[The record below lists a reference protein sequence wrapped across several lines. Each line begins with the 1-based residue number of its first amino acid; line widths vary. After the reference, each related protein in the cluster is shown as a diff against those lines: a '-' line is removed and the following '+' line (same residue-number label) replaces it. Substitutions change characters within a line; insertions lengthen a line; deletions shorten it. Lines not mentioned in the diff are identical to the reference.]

1 MITVGFSTRKI
12 DPTFVDYIRNTIGPK
27 NVEIIP
33 IENDG
38 VYSLTQAYNMIL
50 DQASNDIVILCH
62 DDIYFEGKGW
72 GSNVLYHFQKNPE
85 YGILGVAGTTHMP
98 KSGQWW
104 EDRSKM
110 HGIVNHEHQG
120 KKWESRYSNSLG
132 KKIQDVVVVDGLFI
146 CVNKNNIT
154 KNFNEEVKGFHMY
167 DIDFCFR
174 NFLDEVKVGVIYDVR
189 VTHKSIG
196 MTNQEWERNKNQF
209 AETYK
214 DNLPAK
220 IKINLDMDSRIKVL
234 ISGLYM
240 NGFTGSEM
248 YLYELSKELSK
259 LNCDVTVVAHND
271 NGPLAKIAKRLN
283 IKLLKENEYP
293 GFKMGDGKWI
303 LSTQDGPQPSQPNVF
318 YKTSDVSFDIIHTQ
332 HYPITSK
339 ICTLYPTTP
348 KVSTIHSEIID
359 LENPFIHDSI
369 EDYIAI
375 RPEIKEYLISNFGIP
390 EDKIEIIY
398 NPIDGSRFNESNTKD
413 DGYVLFVG
421 TIDFLRRRTIED
433 LVEYTKSIN
442 KELWVVG
449 KRYSNDDYI
458 VDILNNDHVKHFDD
472 TYNVEKYVK
481 NCYQTAGIQL
491 GRTTIEGW
499 LCGKSGWIYKVN
511 SYGNIIEKSLN
522 EPPSDKNKF
531 ISSEVAKKIK
541 QKYIEILNKI
551 P

>member
-1 MITVGFSTRKI
+1 VCSS
-12 DPTFVDYIRNTIGPK
+12 D
-27 NVEIIP
+27 
-33 IENDG
+33 
-38 VYSLTQAYNMIL
+38 L
-50 DQASNDIVILCH
+50 
-62 DDIYFEGKGW
+62 
-72 GSNVLYHFQKNPE
+72 
-85 YGILGVAGTTHMP
+85 
-98 KSGQWW
+98 
-104 EDRSKM
+104 
-110 HGIVNHEHQG
+110 
-120 KKWESRYSNSLG
+120 
-132 KKIQDVVVVDGLFI
+132 
-146 CVNKNNIT
+146 
-154 KNFNEEVKGFHMY
+154 
-167 DIDFCFR
+167 
-174 NFLDEVKVGVIYDVR
+174 
-189 VTHKSIG
+189 
-196 MTNQEWERNKNQF
+196 
-209 AETYK
+209 
-214 DNLPAK
+214 
-220 IKINLDMDSRIKVL
+220 
-234 ISGLYM
+234 
-240 NGFTGSEM
+240 
-248 YLYELSKELSK
+248 
-259 LNCDVTVVAHND
+259 
-271 NGPLAKIAKRLN
+271 
-283 IKLLKENEYP
+283 
-293 GFKMGDGKWI
+293 
-303 LSTQDGPQPSQPNVF
+303 PQPSQPNTF
-318 YKTSDVSFDIIHTQ
+318 YKTSDVYFDIIHTQ

>member
-12 DPTFVDYIRNTIGPK
+12 DPTFVEHLRNTVGPK

-38 VYSLTQAYNMIL
+38 KYSLTQAYNMIL

-62 DDIYFEGKGW
+62 DDIYFENKSW

-85 YGILGVAGTTHMP
+85 YGVLGVAGTTHMP

-104 EDRSKM
+104 EDKSKM

-120 KKWESRYSNSLG
+120 KKWESKYSNSLG
-132 KKIQDVVVVDGLFI
+132 KKIQDVVVVDGLFM

-174 NFLDEVKVGVIYDVR
+174 NFLEGVKVGVIYDVR

-196 MTNQEWERNKNQF
+196 MTNQEWEKNKDQF

-214 DNLPAK
+214 EFLPAK
-220 IKINLDMDSRIKVL
+220 INRNLTLDSRIKVL

-240 NGFTGSEM
+240 NTFTGSEM

-271 NGPLAKIAKRLN
+271 NGPLARIAKKLN
-283 IKLLKENEYP
+283 IKFLKENEYP
-293 GFKMGDGKWI
+293 GYKMGDGKWLTHTI
-303 LSTQDGPQPSQPNVF
+303 SGSHPSQPNTF
-318 YKTSDVSFDIIHTQ
+318 YKTSDVHFDIIHTQ
-332 HYPITSK
+332 HYPITEK
-339 ICTLYPTTP
+339 ICKLYPTIP
-348 KVSTIHSEIID
+348 KVTTIHSEIID
-359 LENPFIHDSI
+359 LEHPFIHESTQ
-369 EDYIAI
+369 DYIAI
-375 RPEIKEYLISNFGIP
+375 RPEIKGFLIDKFGIS
-390 EDKIEIIY
+390 EDRIDIIY

-421 TIDFLRRRTIED
+421 TIDNLRRRTIED

-449 KRYSNDDYI
+449 KRYHHDDYI
-458 VDILNNDHVKHFDD
+458 VDILKNEHVKHFDD

-499 LCGKSGWIYKVN
+499 LCGKSGWIYKVD

-522 EPPSDKNKF
+522 EPPSDKIKF
-531 ISSEVAKKIK
+531 NSSEVAKKIK
-541 QKYIEILNKI
+541 QKYIEILNR
-551 P
+551 

>member
-12 DPTFVDYIRNTIGPK
+12 NPTFVEYIKNTVGPK

-120 KKWESRYSNSLG
+120 KKWESKYSNSLG
-132 KKIQDVVVVDGLFI
+132 KKIQDVVVVDGLFM
-146 CVNKNNIT
+146 CVNKNKIT
-154 KNFNEEVKGFHMY
+154 KNFNEEVQGFHMY

-174 NFLDEVKVGVIYDVR
+174 NFLDEVKIGVIYDVR

-196 MTNQEWERNKNQF
+196 MTNQEWEKNKNQF

-220 IKINLDMDSRIKVL
+220 IKRNLDINSRIKVL
-234 ISGLYM
+234 ISGLFM

-259 LNCDVTVVAHND
+259 LNCEITVVAHND
-271 NGPLAKIAKRLN
+271 NGPLANIAKRLN

-293 GFKMGDGKWI
+293 GFKMGDGKWT
-303 LSTQDGPQPSQPNVF
+303 LSTQDGPQPSQPNTF
-318 YKTSDVSFDIIHTQ
+318 YKTSDVYFDIIHTQ
-332 HYPITSK
+332 HNPVTSK
-339 ICTLYPTTP
+339 VCNLYPTTP
-348 KVSTIHSEIID
+348 KVTTIHSEIID
-359 LENPFIHDSI
+359 LENPFIHESI
-369 EDYIAI
+369 EEYIAI
-375 RPEIKEYLISNFGIP
+375 RPEIKEHLISNFGIS
-390 EDKIEIIY
+390 EDKIEVIY

-421 TIDFLRRRTIED
+421 TIDYLRRRTIED

-449 KRYSNDDYI
+449 KRYPHDDYI

-499 LCGKSGWIYKVN
+499 LCGKSGWIYKVD

-531 ISSEVAKKIK
+531 ISSEVAIKIK
-541 QKYIEILNKI
+541 QKYIEILNK
-551 P
+551 

>member
-1 MITVGFSTRKI
+1 MITVGFSTRKL

-27 NVEIIP
+27 NVEVIP

-271 NGPLAKIAKRLN
+271 KGPLAKIAKRLN

-499 LCGKSGWIYKVN
+499 LCGKSGWIYKVDLH
-511 SYGNIIEKSLN
+511 GNIIGKSLN

-541 QKYIEILNKI
+541 QKYIEILNR
-551 P
+551 

>member
-104 EDRSKM
+104 EDRSKI

-499 LCGKSGWIYKVN
+499 LCGKSGWIYKVDLH
-511 SYGNIIEKSLN
+511 GNIIGKSLN

-541 QKYIEILNKI
+541 QKYIEILNR
-551 P
+551 

>member
-1 MITVGFSTRKI
+1 
-12 DPTFVDYIRNTIGPK
+12 
-27 NVEIIP
+27 
-33 IENDG
+33 
-38 VYSLTQAYNMIL
+38 
-50 DQASNDIVILCH
+50 
-62 DDIYFEGKGW
+62 
-72 GSNVLYHFQKNPE
+72 
-85 YGILGVAGTTHMP
+85 
-98 KSGQWW
+98 
-104 EDRSKM
+104 
-110 HGIVNHEHQG
+110 
-120 KKWESRYSNSLG
+120 
-132 KKIQDVVVVDGLFI
+132 
-146 CVNKNNIT
+146 
-154 KNFNEEVKGFHMY
+154 
-167 DIDFCFR
+167 
-174 NFLDEVKVGVIYDVR
+174 
-189 VTHKSIG
+189 
-196 MTNQEWERNKNQF
+196 
-209 AETYK
+209 
-214 DNLPAK
+214 
-220 IKINLDMDSRIKVL
+220 
-234 ISGLYM
+234 
-240 NGFTGSEM
+240 M

-499 LCGKSGWIYKVN
+499 LCGKSGWIYKVDF
-511 SYGNIIEKSLN
+511 YGNIIEKSLN
-522 EPPSDKNKF
+522 EPPLDKNKF

-541 QKYIEILNKI
+541 QKYIEILNK
-551 P
+551 